1 IFGADRVV
9 VVGDLP
15 TAIETA
21 VELAE
26 TEAEALSGVG
36 VLITGSVVTAGDA
49 RAVLVSRDG

>member
-1 IFGADRVV
+1 MV

-26 TEAEALSGVG
+26 TDAEILSGVG

-49 RAVLVSRDG
+49 RALLVGRNA